1 MLQTEEKTAN
11 KRVLEI
17 LYLNRIKIIIFSV
30 LFAVLAVGITFLIPK
45 KYTASGIVF
54 PTNSNSMKDVANST
68 FFGYEFQADR
78 LIQMFQSQKMKETIV
93 ERYDLINYYEI
104 DTNSKNW
111 RFYLNKYYNE
121 DISFKRTKF
130 ISVEIEVI
138 MKSPELASNI
148 ANTMMSYIDTIRKE
162 ILYENVYSLQD
173 DLSNKVDEHQLIVD
187 SLLYTLSNEKKTTK
201 PNQLALNIVS
211 KLEENNKNGQ
221 LGLGDEIV
229 INAAKNNYSFK
240 IAKAI
245 NEYYHQLSIL
255 SNLKKE
261 LVVLNEKTSTP
272 FPRIYR
278 VQNAIADYKKTSPS
292 FLINSIL
299 GFLIGLIGSVLFYSL
314 KLHWSNFSESITNE

>member
-1 MLQTEEKTAN
+1 MEKTAN
-11 KRVLEI
+11 KRVLET
-17 LYLNRIKIIIFSV
+17 LFKNRIEILIVSV
-30 LFAVLAVGITFLIPK
+30 LCAILAVGVTFFIPK
-45 KYTASGIVF
+45 KYTSSGIVF

-93 ERYDLINYYEI
+93 KRYDLINYYEI

-111 RFYLNKYYNE
+111 RYSLSKNYNT

-130 ISVEIEVI
+130 ISVELSVT
-138 MKSPELASNI
+138 MKSPELACDI

-162 ILYENVYSLQD
+162 ILYENIYALQN
-173 DLSNKVDEHQLIVD
+173 DLSYKIAKNQPIVD
-187 SLLYTLSNEKKTTK
+187 SLLYLLSNEKKMAK
-201 PNQLALNIVS
+201 PNQLAQNIVS
-211 KLEENNKNGQ
+211 KLEENNKNGN

-229 INAAKNNYSFK
+229 INAAKNNYTFK
-240 IAKAI
+240 TAKAI

-261 LVVLNEKTSTP
+261 LVQLKEKTSMP

-292 FLINSIL
+292 FLVNLIL
-299 GFLIGLIGSVLFYSL
+299 GFLIGAIVTILFYSL
-314 KLHWSNFSESITNE
+314 KIHWNNFSESVSDE

>member
-1 MLQTEEKTAN
+1 MEKTAN
-11 KRVLEI
+11 KRVLET
-17 LYLNRIKIIIFSV
+17 LFKNRIKILIVSV
-30 LFAVLAVGITFLIPK
+30 LCAILAVGVTFFIPK
-45 KYTASGIVF
+45 KYTSSGIVF

-93 ERYDLINYYEI
+93 KRYDLINYYEI

-111 RFYLNKYYNE
+111 RYSLSKNYNA

-130 ISVEIEVI
+130 ISVELSVT
-138 MKSPELASNI
+138 MKSPELACDI

-162 ILYENVYSLQD
+162 ILYENIYALQN
-173 DLSNKVDEHQLIVD
+173 DLSYKIAKNQPIVD
-187 SLLYTLSNEKKTTK
+187 SLLYLLSNEKKMAK
-201 PNQLALNIVS
+201 PNQLAQNIVS
-211 KLEENNKNGQ
+211 KLEENNKNGN

-229 INAAKNNYSFK
+229 INAAKNNYTFK
-240 IAKAI
+240 TAKAI

-261 LVVLNEKTSTP
+261 LVQLKEKTSMP

-292 FLINSIL
+292 FLVNLIL
-299 GFLIGLIGSVLFYSL
+299 GFLIGAIVTILFYSL
-314 KLHWSNFSESITNE
+314 KIHWNNFSESVSDE

>member
-1 MLQTEEKTAN
+1 MEKTAN
-11 KRVLEI
+11 KRVLET
-17 LYLNRIKIIIFSV
+17 LFKNRIEILIVSV
-30 LFAVLAVGITFLIPK
+30 LCAILAVGVTFFIPK
-45 KYTASGIVF
+45 KYTSSGIVF
-54 PTNSNSMKDVANST
+54 PTNSNSMKDVASST

-93 ERYDLINYYEI
+93 KRYDLINYYEI

-111 RFYLNKYYNE
+111 RYSLSKNYNA

-130 ISVEIEVI
+130 ISVELSVT
-138 MKSPELASNI
+138 MKSPELACDI

-162 ILYENVYSLQD
+162 ILYENIYALQN
-173 DLSNKVDEHQLIVD
+173 DLSYKIAKNQPIVD
-187 SLLYTLSNEKKTTK
+187 SLLYLLSNEKKMAK
-201 PNQLALNIVS
+201 PNQLAQNIVS
-211 KLEENNKNGQ
+211 KLEENNKNGN

-229 INAAKNNYSFK
+229 INAAKNNYTFK
-240 IAKAI
+240 TAKAI

-261 LVVLNEKTSTP
+261 LVQLKEKTSMP

-292 FLINSIL
+292 FLVNLIL
-299 GFLIGLIGSVLFYSL
+299 GFLIGAIVTILFYSL
-314 KLHWSNFSESITNE
+314 KIHWNNFSESVSDE

>member
-1 MLQTEEKTAN
+1 MEKTAN
-11 KRVLEI
+11 KSVLET
-17 LYLNRIKIIIFSV
+17 LFKNRIKILIVSV
-30 LFAVLAVGITFLIPK
+30 LCAILAVGVTFFIPK
-45 KYTASGIVF
+45 KYTSSGIVF

-93 ERYDLINYYEI
+93 KRYDLINYYEI

-111 RFYLNKYYNE
+111 RYSLSKNYNA

-130 ISVEIEVI
+130 ISVELSVT
-138 MKSPELASNI
+138 MKSPELACDI

-162 ILYENVYSLQD
+162 ILYENIYALQN
-173 DLSNKVDEHQLIVD
+173 DLSYKIAKNQPIVD
-187 SLLYTLSNEKKTTK
+187 SLLYLLSNEKKMAK
-201 PNQLALNIVS
+201 PNQLAQNIVS
-211 KLEENNKNGQ
+211 KLEENNKNGN

-229 INAAKNNYSFK
+229 INAAKNNYTFK
-240 IAKAI
+240 TAKAI

-261 LVVLNEKTSTP
+261 LVQLKEKTSMP

-292 FLINSIL
+292 FLVNLIL
-299 GFLIGLIGSVLFYSL
+299 GFLIGAIVTILFYSL
-314 KLHWSNFSESITNE
+314 KIHWNNFSESVSDE

>member
-1 MLQTEEKTAN
+1 MEKTAN
-11 KRVLEI
+11 KRVLET
-17 LYLNRIKIIIFSV
+17 LFKNRIKILIVSV
-30 LFAVLAVGITFLIPK
+30 LCAILAVGVTFFIPK
-45 KYTASGIVF
+45 KYTSSGIVF

-93 ERYDLINYYEI
+93 KRYDLINYYEI

-111 RFYLNKYYNE
+111 RYSLSKNYNA

-130 ISVEIEVI
+130 ISVELSVT
-138 MKSPELASNI
+138 MKSPELACDI

-162 ILYENVYSLQD
+162 ILYENIYALQN
-173 DLSNKVDEHQLIVD
+173 DLSHKIAKNQPIVD
-187 SLLYTLSNEKKTTK
+187 SLLYLLSNEKKMAK
-201 PNQLALNIVS
+201 PNQLAQNIVS
-211 KLEENNKNGQ
+211 KLEENNKNGN

-229 INAAKNNYSFK
+229 INAAKNNYTFK
-240 IAKAI
+240 TAKAI

-261 LVVLNEKTSTP
+261 LVQLKEKTSMP

-292 FLINSIL
+292 FLVNLIL
-299 GFLIGLIGSVLFYSL
+299 GFLIGAIVTILFYSL
-314 KLHWSNFSESITNE
+314 KIHWNNFSESVSDE

>member
-1 MLQTEEKTAN
+1 MEKTAN
-11 KRVLEI
+11 KRVLET
-17 LYLNRIKIIIFSV
+17 LFKNRIEILIVSV
-30 LFAVLAVGITFLIPK
+30 LCAILAVGVTFFIPK
-45 KYTASGIVF
+45 KYTSSGIVF

-93 ERYDLINYYEI
+93 KRYDLINYYEI

-111 RFYLNKYYNE
+111 RYSLSKNYNA

-130 ISVEIEVI
+130 ISVELSVT
-138 MKSPELASNI
+138 MKSPELACDI

-162 ILYENVYSLQD
+162 ILYKNIYALQN
-173 DLSNKVDEHQLIVD
+173 DLSYKIAKNQPIVD
-187 SLLYTLSNEKKTTK
+187 SLLYLLSNEKKMAK
-201 PNQLALNIVS
+201 PNQLAQNIVS
-211 KLEENNKNGQ
+211 KLEENNKNGN
-221 LGLGDEIV
+221 LSLGDEIV
-229 INAAKNNYSFK
+229 INAAKNNYTFK
-240 IAKAI
+240 TAKAI

-261 LVVLNEKTSTP
+261 LVQLKEKTSMP

-292 FLINSIL
+292 FLVNLIL
-299 GFLIGLIGSVLFYSL
+299 GFLIGAIVTILFYSL
-314 KLHWSNFSESITNE
+314 KIHWNNFSESVSDE

>member
-1 MLQTEEKTAN
+1 MEEKTAN
-11 KRVLEI
+11 KRVLETLFKNRVKI
-17 LYLNRIKIIIFSV
+17 LLFSIVFAII
-30 LFAVLAVGITFLIPK
+30 AVGVTFFIPK

-78 LIQMFQSQKMKETIV
+78 LIQLFESQKMKETIIK
-93 ERYDLINYYEI
+93 RYDLINYYEI

-111 RFYLNKYYNE
+111 RYYLNKYYIE

-130 ISVEIEVI
+130 ISVELKVI

-162 ILYENVYSLQD
+162 ILYENVYALQN
-173 DLSNKVDEHQLIVD
+173 DLSNKVFDHQMIVD
-187 SLLYTLSNEKKTTK
+187 SLLFLLSNKKKTTK
-201 PNQLALNIVS
+201 PNQLAQNIVS
-211 KLEENNKNGQ
+211 KLEENNKNGN
-221 LGLGDEIV
+221 LGLGDEII
-229 INAAKNNYSFK
+229 INAAKNNYTFK
-240 IAKAI
+240 TAKAI
-245 NEYYHQLSIL
+245 NEYYTQLSIL

-261 LVVLNEKTSTP
+261 LVVLTEKTSMP

-292 FLINSIL
+292 FLLNMIL
-299 GFLIGLIGSVLFYSL
+299 GFLIGAIGSILFYSL
-314 KLHWSNFSESITNE
+314 KIYWSNFSESIANE

>member
-17 LYLNRIKIIIFSV
+17 LYNNRIRIIIFSI
-30 LFAVLAVGITFLIPK
+30 LFAILAAVITFLIPK

-93 ERYDLINYYEI
+93 ERYDLISYYEI

-111 RFYLNKYYNE
+111 RYYLNKYYNE
-121 DISFKRTKF
+121 DITFKRTKF
-130 ISVEIEVI
+130 ISVELEVI

-148 ANTMMSYIDTIRKE
+148 ANTMMSYIDTIRKD
-162 ILYENVYSLQD
+162 ILYENVYALQD
-173 DLSNKVDEHQLIVD
+173 DLTNKVASHQMTVD
-187 SLLYTLSNEKKTTK
+187 SLLFLLSNEKKEVK
-201 PNQLALNIVS
+201 PNQLAKNIVS
-211 KLEENNKNGQ
+211 KLEENNKNGN

-229 INAAKNNYSFK
+229 IKAATNNYTFK
-240 IAKAI
+240 TAKVI

-255 SNLKKE
+255 SNLKRE
-261 LVVLNEKTSTP
+261 LVKLKEKTSMP

-278 VQNAIADYKKTSPS
+278 VQNAIADYKKSSPS
-292 FLINSIL
+292 FLVNSIL
-299 GFLIGLIGSVLFYSL
+299 GFLIGLFGSILFYSL
-314 KLHWSNFSESITNE
+314 KMHWSNFSESITNE

>member
-1 MLQTEEKTAN
+1 MEKTAN
-11 KRVLEI
+11 KRVLET
-17 LYLNRIKIIIFSV
+17 LFKNRIEILIVSV
-30 LFAVLAVGITFLIPK
+30 LCAILAVGVTFFIPK
-45 KYTASGIVF
+45 KYTSSGIVF

-93 ERYDLINYYEI
+93 KRYDLINYYEI

-111 RFYLNKYYNE
+111 RYSLSKNYNA

-130 ISVEIEVI
+130 ISVELSVT
-138 MKSPELASNI
+138 MKSPELACDI

-162 ILYENVYSLQD
+162 ILYENIYALQN
-173 DLSNKVDEHQLIVD
+173 DLSHKIAKNQPIVD
-187 SLLYTLSNEKKTTK
+187 SLLYLLSNEKKMAK
-201 PNQLALNIVS
+201 PNQLAQNIVS
-211 KLEENNKNGQ
+211 KLEENNKNGN

-229 INAAKNNYSFK
+229 INAAKNNYTFK
-240 IAKAI
+240 TAKAI

-261 LVVLNEKTSTP
+261 LVQLKEKTSMP

-292 FLINSIL
+292 FLVNLIL
-299 GFLIGLIGSVLFYSL
+299 GFLIGAIVTILFYSL
-314 KLHWSNFSESITNE
+314 KIHWNNFSESVSDE

>member
-1 MLQTEEKTAN
+1 MEKTAN
-11 KRVLEI
+11 KRVLET
-17 LYLNRIKIIIFSV
+17 LFKNRIEILIVSV
-30 LFAVLAVGITFLIPK
+30 LCAILAVGVTFFIPK
-45 KYTASGIVF
+45 KYTSSGIVF

-93 ERYDLINYYEI
+93 KRYDLINYYEI

-111 RFYLNKYYNE
+111 RYSLSKNYNA

-130 ISVEIEVI
+130 ISVELSVT
-138 MKSPELASNI
+138 MKSPELACDI

-162 ILYENVYSLQD
+162 ILYENIYALQN
-173 DLSNKVDEHQLIVD
+173 DLSYKIAKNQPIVD
-187 SLLYTLSNEKKTTK
+187 SLLYLLSNEKKMAK
-201 PNQLALNIVS
+201 PNQLAQNIVS
-211 KLEENNKNGQ
+211 KLEENNKNGN
-221 LGLGDEIV
+221 LSLGDEIV
-229 INAAKNNYSFK
+229 INAAKNNYTFK
-240 IAKAI
+240 TAKAI

-261 LVVLNEKTSTP
+261 LVQLKEKTSMP

-292 FLINSIL
+292 FLVNLIL
-299 GFLIGLIGSVLFYSL
+299 GFLIGAIVTILFYSL
-314 KLHWSNFSESITNE
+314 KIHWNNFSESVSDE

>member
-1 MLQTEEKTAN
+1 MEKTAN
-11 KRVLEI
+11 KRVLET
-17 LYLNRIKIIIFSV
+17 LFKNRIEILIVSV
-30 LFAVLAVGITFLIPK
+30 LCAILAVGVTFFIPK
-45 KYTASGIVF
+45 KYTSSGIVF

-93 ERYDLINYYEI
+93 KRYDLINYYEI

-111 RFYLNKYYNE
+111 RYSLSKNYNA

-130 ISVEIEVI
+130 ISVELSVT
-138 MKSPELASNI
+138 MKSPELACDI

-162 ILYENVYSLQD
+162 ILYENIYALQN
-173 DLSNKVDEHQLIVD
+173 DLSYKITKNQPIVD
-187 SLLYTLSNEKKTTK
+187 SLLYLLSNEKKMAK
-201 PNQLALNIVS
+201 PNQLAQNIVS
-211 KLEENNKNGQ
+211 KLEENNKNGN

-229 INAAKNNYSFK
+229 INAAKNNYTFK
-240 IAKAI
+240 TAKAI

-261 LVVLNEKTSTP
+261 LVQLKEKTSMP

-292 FLINSIL
+292 FLVNLIL
-299 GFLIGLIGSVLFYSL
+299 GFLIGAIVTILFYSL
-314 KLHWSNFSESITNE
+314 KIHWNNFSESVSDE

>member
-1 MLQTEEKTAN
+1 MEEKTAN
-11 KRVLEI
+11 KRVLET
-17 LYLNRIKIIIFSV
+17 LFKNRIKILIFSV
-30 LFAVLAVGITFLIPK
+30 LFSIIAVGVTLFIPK

-54 PTNSNSMKDVANST
+54 PTNSNSMKAVANNT

-93 ERYDLINYYEI
+93 DRYDLINYYEI

-111 RFYLNKYYNE
+111 RYYLNKNYNQ

-130 ISVEIEVI
+130 ISVELEVI

-148 ANTMMSYIDTIRKE
+148 ANTMMSYIDTIRKD
-162 ILYENVYSLQD
+162 ILYENVYALQS
-173 DLSNKVDEHQLIVD
+173 DLAKKVNDHQVIVD
-187 SLLYTLSNEKKTTK
+187 SLLFLLSNEKKTTE
-201 PNQLALNIVS
+201 PNQLAQNIVS
-211 KLEENNKNGQ
+211 KLEENNKNGNI
-221 LGLGDEIV
+221 GLGDEIV
-229 INAAKNNYSFK
+229 INAAKKNYTFK
-240 IAKAI
+240 TAKAI

-261 LVVLNEKTSTP
+261 LVKLKEKTSMP

-292 FLINSIL
+292 FLVNLIL
-299 GFLIGLIGSVLFYSL
+299 GFLVGAIGTIFFYSL
-314 KLHWSNFSESITNE
+314 KIHWSNFSESVSNE

>member
-1 MLQTEEKTAN
+1 MEKTAN
-11 KRVLEI
+11 KRVLET
-17 LYLNRIKIIIFSV
+17 LFKNRIEILIVSV
-30 LFAVLAVGITFLIPK
+30 LCAILAVGVTFFIPK
-45 KYTASGIVF
+45 KYTSSGIVF

-93 ERYDLINYYEI
+93 KRYDLINYYEI

-111 RFYLNKYYNE
+111 RYSLSKNYNA

-130 ISVEIEVI
+130 ISVELSVT
-138 MKSPELASNI
+138 MKSPELACDI

-162 ILYENVYSLQD
+162 ILYENIYALQN
-173 DLSNKVDEHQLIVD
+173 DLSYKIAKNQPIVD
-187 SLLYTLSNEKKTTK
+187 SLLYLLSNEKKMAK
-201 PNQLALNIVS
+201 PNQLAQNIVS
-211 KLEENNKNGQ
+211 KLEENNKNGN

-229 INAAKNNYSFK
+229 INAAKNNYTFK
-240 IAKAI
+240 TAKAI

-261 LVVLNEKTSTP
+261 LVQLKEKTSMP

-292 FLINSIL
+292 FLVNLIL
-299 GFLIGLIGSVLFYSL
+299 GFLIGAIVTILFYSL
-314 KLHWSNFSESITNE
+314 KIHWNNFSESVSDE

>member
-1 MLQTEEKTAN
+1 MEEKTAN
-11 KRVLEI
+11 KRVLETLFKNRVKI
-17 LYLNRIKIIIFSV
+17 LLFSIVFAII
-30 LFAVLAVGITFLIPK
+30 AVGVTFFIPK

-78 LIQMFQSQKMKETIV
+78 LIQLFESQKMKETIIK
-93 ERYDLINYYEI
+93 RYDLINYYEI

-111 RFYLNKYYNE
+111 RYYLNKYYIE

-130 ISVEIEVI
+130 ISVELKVI

-162 ILYENVYSLQD
+162 ILYENVYALQN
-173 DLSNKVDEHQLIVD
+173 DLSNKVFDHQMIVD
-187 SLLYTLSNEKKTTK
+187 SLLFLLSNKKKTTK
-201 PNQLALNIVS
+201 PNQLAQNIVS
-211 KLEENNKNGQ
+211 KLEENNKNGN
-221 LGLGDEIV
+221 LGLGDEII
-229 INAAKNNYSFK
+229 INAAKNNYTFK
-240 IAKAI
+240 TAKAI
-245 NEYYHQLSIL
+245 NEYYTQLSIL

-261 LVVLNEKTSTP
+261 LVVLTEKTSMP

-292 FLINSIL
+292 FLLNMIL
-299 GFLIGLIGSVLFYSL
+299 GFLIGAIGSILFYSL
-314 KLHWSNFSESITNE
+314 KIHWSNFSESIANE

>member
-1 MLQTEEKTAN
+1 MEKTAN
-11 KRVLEI
+11 KRVLET
-17 LYLNRIKIIIFSV
+17 LFKNRIEILIVSV
-30 LFAVLAVGITFLIPK
+30 LCAILAVGVTFFIPK
-45 KYTASGIVF
+45 KYTSSGIVF

-93 ERYDLINYYEI
+93 KRYDLINYYEI

-111 RFYLNKYYNE
+111 RYSLSKNYNT

-130 ISVEIEVI
+130 ISVELSVT
-138 MKSPELASNI
+138 MKSPELACDI

-162 ILYENVYSLQD
+162 ILYENIYALQN
-173 DLSNKVDEHQLIVD
+173 DLSYKISKNQPIVD
-187 SLLYTLSNEKKTTK
+187 SLLYLLSNEKKMAK
-201 PNQLALNIVS
+201 PNQLAQNIVS
-211 KLEENNKNGQ
+211 KLEENNKNGN

-229 INAAKNNYSFK
+229 INAAKNNYTFK
-240 IAKAI
+240 TAKAI

-261 LVVLNEKTSTP
+261 LVQLKEKTSMP

-292 FLINSIL
+292 FLVNLIL
-299 GFLIGLIGSVLFYSL
+299 GFLIGAIVTILFYSL
-314 KLHWSNFSESITNE
+314 KIHWNNFSESVSDE

>member
-1 MLQTEEKTAN
+1 MEKTAN
-11 KRVLEI
+11 KRVLET
-17 LYLNRIKIIIFSV
+17 LFKNRIKILIVSV
-30 LFAVLAVGITFLIPK
+30 LCAILAVGVTFFIPK
-45 KYTASGIVF
+45 KYTSSGIVF

-93 ERYDLINYYEI
+93 KRYDLINYYEI

-111 RFYLNKYYNE
+111 RYSLSKNYNA

-130 ISVEIEVI
+130 ISVELSVT
-138 MKSPELASNI
+138 MKSPELACDI

-162 ILYENVYSLQD
+162 ILYENIYALQN
-173 DLSNKVDEHQLIVD
+173 DLSYKIAKNQPIVD
-187 SLLYTLSNEKKTTK
+187 SLLYLLSNEKKMAK
-201 PNQLALNIVS
+201 PNQLAQNIVS
-211 KLEENNKNGQ
+211 KLEENNKNGN

-229 INAAKNNYSFK
+229 INAAKNNYTFK
-240 IAKAI
+240 TAKAI

-261 LVVLNEKTSTP
+261 LVQLKEKTSMP

-292 FLINSIL
+292 FLVNLIL
-299 GFLIGLIGSVLFYSL
+299 GFLIGAIVTIPFYSL
-314 KLHWSNFSESITNE
+314 KIHWNNFSESVSDE